1 MLGTRQRARSKI
13 RDPLLKLDLHKG
25 LHHRETVRQEKK
37 KICIGRRQHGKEF
50 VLALALGRFRESLLR
65 KLIVKGLSF
74 FRCDNGNVVW
84 GF

>member
-13 RDPLLKLDLHKG
+13 RDLLLKLDLHKG
-25 LHHRETVRQEKK
+25 LHHRERVRQEK

-65 KLIVKGLSF
+65 KLISKGLSF
-74 FRCDNGNVVW
+74 FRCNNGNVVW